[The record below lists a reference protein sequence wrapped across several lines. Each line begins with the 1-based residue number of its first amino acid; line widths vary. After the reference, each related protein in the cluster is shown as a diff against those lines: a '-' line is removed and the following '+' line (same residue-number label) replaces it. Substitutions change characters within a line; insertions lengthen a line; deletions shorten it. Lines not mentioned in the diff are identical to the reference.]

1 VVTGPEDWDYLL
13 GDSAVEAR
21 RLELQAALWDPVSHA
36 LFDRLGVA
44 RGWRVLEVGPG
55 VGSLHL
61 ELRRRVEGAVD
72 IVEQSAAFAA
82 TLSERC
88 TRDGFGPGRVWNQP
102 LIDADLPADHYDLIF
117 ARWVFLFLPDPAAHL
132 AKLAAALTPGGA
144 IAIQDYFRD
153 TFGLVPRPPDWEALV
168 AADRA
173 FFASQGGD
181 ANIGARVPGLFDAAG
196 LDVVDIMATT
206 KTGHPGSPVWE
217 WLTTY
222 FLGVLEPYS
231 AFAPFTPE
239 AARRIDTAW
248 RQAGTDAASLLIAP
262 TVLGVVGRKRA

>member
-1 VVTGPEDWDYLL
+1 MTRPGDWDYLL
-13 GDSAVEAR
+13 GDSAAETR

-55 VGSLHL
+55 TGSLHL
-61 ELRRRVEGAVD
+61 DLRRRVEGPVD
-72 IVEQSAAFAA
+72 AVEQSAAFAA

-88 TRDGFGPGRVWNQP
+88 ARDGFGPGRVWSQA
-102 LIDADLPADHYDLIF
+102 LIDAELPANHYDLIF

-132 AKLAAALTPGGA
+132 AKLSAALRPGGT
-144 IAIQDYFRD
+144 IAVQDYFRD
-153 TFGLVPRPPDWEALV
+153 TFGLVPRPPDWDALV

-181 ANIGARVPGLFDAAG
+181 ANIGARVPGLFDAAS
-196 LDVVDIMATT
+196 LDVVGITPTT
-206 KTGHPGSPVWE
+206 KSGHPGSPVWE

-231 AFAPFTPE
+231 AFAPFTRE
-239 AARRIDTAW
+239 AAGRIESAW
-248 RQAGTDAASLLIAP
+248 RLAGGHPASLLIAP
-262 TVLGVVGRKRA
+262 TVLDVVGRKRA